1 MDRSPDKLISDI
13 TERIKELCDPYMIF
27 LFSRK
32 TNTAGRVTALKLCV
46 VTSDEEYPETVE
58 ARLLLGID
66 SPVPCDFIVY
76 NISDWNDCSGDDC
89 SFAYR
94 VENGGE
100 RLYVKE

>member
-1 MDRSPDKLISDI
+1 MSMSPDKLVSDI
-13 TERIKELCDPYMIF
+13 TEKIKELCDPYMIF

-32 TNTAGRVTALKLCV
+32 TNTAGATTSLKLCV
-46 VTSDEEYPETVE
+46 VISDEEDPDRAE
-58 ARLLLGID
+58 ARLLLSID

-76 NISDWNDCSGDDC
+76 SISDWNDCSEDDC